1 MKKFRNIGIVIEVK
15 GKGKGKYRFIY
26 ENEIHD

>member
-1 MKKFRNIGIVIEVK
+1 MKKFRNMGIVIEVK

-26 ENEIHD
+26 EDEIHD